1 MIELLHI
8 LSDSNIGG
16 AGKALLSFLDGF
28 DTTGFRVRVALPQGS
43 EMESL
48 VRPYPVDV
56 IPLPCGGDR
65 SLAPDFLAAS
75 SALIRKVRPTV
86 LHTHAGLAAQ
96 LAGLYH
102 RVPVRVATKHR
113 VEAHTGILRRLSLPN
128 AGIRW
133 IAVSEAVAQGLRRA
147 GVPRNWVFTVPNG
160 VSVRA
165 EEDGGTEGDL
175 RAALGIGVADPVY
188 GIVGRCEAEKGIDC
202 FLTAAR
208 IVREAVPCARFL
220 VVGSG
225 SLLPE
230 LRRLA
235 QPGVQVLGYRE
246 DMRAVYAT
254 LDVLV
259 NASLTEAAS
268 MSLLEG
274 MAAGLPVIATRV
286 GGTPELVGDSGRL
299 FLPQDAG
306 ALAEAM
312 LALADPIARK
322 RAGAQS
328 RARIRERYQ
337 NTVTAELL
345 RELYLDFCGETPYS
359 RLRRQ
364 PRFY

>member
-28 DTTGFRVRVALPQGS
+28 DTTGFCVRVAIPRGS
-43 EMESL
+43 AVESL
-48 VRPYPVDV
+48 VRAYSADV
-56 IPLPCGGDR
+56 IELPCGGDR

-75 SALIRKVRPTV
+75 SALIRKVRPTI

-96 LAGLYH
+96 VAGFYH

-113 VEAHTGILRRLSLPN
+113 VEEHTGILRRLSLPN

-133 IAVSEAVAQGLRRA
+133 IAVSEAVAQGLRGA
-147 GVPRNWVFTVPNG
+147 GVPKNWVFTVPNG
-160 VSVRA
+160 VTV
-165 EEDGGTEGDL
+165 EDTPKAVDL
-175 RAALGIGVADPVY
+175 RAELGIGVADPVY

-208 IVREAVPCARFL
+208 IVREAVPSAHFL
-220 VVGSG
+220 IVGAG
-225 SLLPE
+225 SCLPA
-230 LRRLA
+230 LRKIRDA
-235 QPGVQVLGYRE
+235 GVHVLGYRA
-246 DMRAVYAT
+246 DMSAVYAT

-274 MAAGLPVIATRV
+274 MAAGLPVIATAV
-286 GGTPELVGDSGRL
+286 GGTPELLGESGYL
-299 FLPQDAG
+299 FAPQDAG
-306 ALAEAM
+306 ALAQAM
-312 LALADPIARK
+312 LMLADPVLR
-322 RAGAQS
+322 RRMGTQS
-328 RARIRERYQ
+328 RLRIRERYQ
-337 NTVTAELL
+337 SRITAELL

-359 RLRRQ
+359 RLRRR
-364 PRFY
+364 PHFYE